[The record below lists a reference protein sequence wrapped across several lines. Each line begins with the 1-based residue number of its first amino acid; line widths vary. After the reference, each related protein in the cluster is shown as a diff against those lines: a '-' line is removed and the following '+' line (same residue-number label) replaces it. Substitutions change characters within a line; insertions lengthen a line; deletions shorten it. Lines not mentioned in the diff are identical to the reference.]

1 MARPTRAT
9 ITLAAALILAS
20 CSSLMMS
27 GGGNY
32 GASSDATERGAT
44 ERARDSNVS
53 AAVRTRLAGD
63 PVVSAYAIDVRTV
76 NGQVTLTG
84 KVGSYDARNQAYRLA
99 RQVDGVTAVINRL
112 SVEESSN

>member
-1 MARPTRAT
+1 MARLIRAA
-9 ITLAAALILAS
+9 IMLAAALILAS

-32 GASSDATERGAT
+32 GGSSDTTERSATEK
-44 ERARDSNVS
+44 ARDSNIS

-63 PVVSAYAIDVRTV
+63 SIVSAYAIDVGTV